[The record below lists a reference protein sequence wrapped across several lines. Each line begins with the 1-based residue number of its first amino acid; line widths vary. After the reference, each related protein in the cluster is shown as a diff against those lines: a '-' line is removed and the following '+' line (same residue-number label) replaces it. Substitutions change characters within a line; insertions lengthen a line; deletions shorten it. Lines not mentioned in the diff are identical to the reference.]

1 MTFLKA
7 GKKQLIV
14 IAMNNDTVKLITP
27 GIKK

>member
-1 MTFLKA
+1 MTLLKA
-7 GKKQLIV
+7 GKKQLVV